1 MYGYMTE
8 LETVEETT
16 TEDIEVEGHDME
28 SLLFQFLDE
37 CLFVFSAEPFL
48 ISKKVQITNFDKEN
62 FKISA
67 TLHGETFQLGKHP
80 QGTEVK
86 AITYASMEIYD
97 KEDQHEVFVIID
109 I

>member
-1 MYGYMTE
+1 MFGYMTD
-8 LETVEETT
+8 LETVEELSSA
-16 TEDIEVEGHDME
+16 DLEVEGHDME

-37 CLFVFSAEPFL
+37 CLFIFSVEPFL
-48 ISKKVQITNFDKEN
+48 VARRVVIHSFDKEN
-62 FKISA
+62 FKITA
-67 TLHGETFQLGKHP
+67 TLHGETFQIGKHP

-97 KEDQHEVFVIID
+97 TEDNHEVFVIID